1 MCQVEHGFVERLAR
15 SPRELDDAG
24 IVVNRPRQ
32 NREATRG
39 ITRPHGGGDSEA
51 CCDRDISLFELL
63 FCSGWWELL
72 SCEESQMVCNS
83 LGLTLFVLFSTL

>member
-1 MCQVEHGFVERLAR
+1 MACIEKKNISETNSKGEKKCGSLRLKGRDASRTYKSCMCQVEHGFVERLAR

-39 ITRPHGGGDSEA
+39 ITRPHGGGDF
-51 CCDRDISLFELL
+51 R
-63 FCSGWWELL
+63 G
-72 SCEESQMVCNS
+72 
-83 LGLTLFVLFSTL
+83 VLR